1 MNLQIIDQMI
11 DQIQDLRDS
20 ILAKDKEI
28 RKVTKIMK
36 GISLEDGWQIS
47 CTVQTSSP
55 IEITEPK
62 YRDSYEQLEDKIS
75 HTGDAAR
82 YVAGATKIGEG
93 CDSAGNWAQ
102 LFFKDIQA
110 ARSAQRDAF
119 MLSGSGALRFMMI
132 YEQELQEER
141 ESLWL
146 RLNDS
151 IKKLKEHDKIN

>member
-1 MNLQIIDQMI
+1 MNLQII

-55 IEITEPK
+55 LKVTEPEYK
-62 YRDSYEQLEDKIS
+62 DSYEQLEDKIS
-75 HTGDAAR
+75 HTGDAVR
-82 YVAGATKIGEG
+82 YAVGGLTGSESPVMHG
-93 CDSAGNWAQ
+93 
-102 LFFKDIQA
+102 FFKVTRA
-110 ARSAQRDAF
+110 AGSAQSDGF

-146 RLNDS
+146 RLNES
-151 IKKLKEHDKIN
+151 IKKFKDHDKIN

>member
-1 MNLQIIDQMI
+1 MNLQII

-55 IEITEPK
+55 IKVTEPK
-62 YRDSYEQLEDKIS
+62 YRDSYEQLEDKVS
-75 HTGDAAR
+75 HSGDAAR
-82 YVAGATKIGEG
+82 YAAGGAINP
-93 CDSAGNWAQ
+93 SASEGNWAQ
-102 LFFKDIQA
+102 AFFKNIHA
-110 ARSAQRDAF
+110 AGSMQRDGF

-141 ESLWL
+141 QSLWL
-146 RLNDS
+146 RLNES
-151 IKKLKEHDKIN
+151 IKKFKDHDKIN

>member
-1 MNLQIIDQMI
+1 MNLQII

-55 IEITEPK
+55 IKEPK
-62 YRDSYEQLEDKIS
+62 YRDSYVQLEDRIS

-82 YVAGATKIGEG
+82 YAAGGLTGPE
-93 CDSAGNWAQ
+93 SNWAQ
-102 LFFKDIQA
+102 AFFKNMQA
-110 ARSAQRDAF
+110 AGSAQRDAF

-146 RLNDS
+146 RLNES
-151 IKKLKEHDKIN
+151 IKKFKDHDKIN

>member
-1 MNLQIIDQMI
+1 MNLQII

-55 IEITEPK
+55 IKEPK

-75 HTGDAAR
+75 HTGDAAK
-82 YVAGATKIGEG
+82 YAAGGISGSRMAFLKV
-93 CDSAGNWAQ
+93 
-102 LFFKDIQA
+102 IQA
-110 ARSAQRDAF
+110 AGSAQRDGF

-146 RLNDS
+146 RLNES
-151 IKKLKEHDKIN
+151 IKKFKDHDKIN

>member
-1 MNLQIIDQMI
+1 MNLQII

-55 IEITEPK
+55 IKEPK

-75 HTGDAAR
+75 HSGDAAR
-82 YVAGATKIGEG
+82 YAAGGLTGSESPVMHG
-93 CDSAGNWAQ
+93 
-102 LFFKDIQA
+102 FFKVIQA
-110 ARSAQRDAF
+110 AGSAQRDGF
-119 MLSGSGALRFMMI
+119 MLSGSGALRSMMI

-141 ESLWL
+141 QSLWL
-146 RLNDS
+146 RLNES
-151 IKKLKEHDKIN
+151 IKKFKDHDKIN

>member
-1 MNLQIIDQMI
+1 MNLQII

-28 RKVTKIMK
+28 RKVSKIMK

-55 IEITEPK
+55 IKEPK

-82 YVAGATKIGEG
+82 YAAAARYASGGSESPVMHG
-93 CDSAGNWAQ
+93 
-102 LFFKDIQA
+102 FFKVIQA
-110 ARSAQRDAF
+110 AGSAQRDDF

-146 RLNDS
+146 RLNES
-151 IKKLKEHDKIN
+151 IKKFKDHDKIN

>member
-1 MNLQIIDQMI
+1 MNLQII

-28 RKVTKIMK
+28 RKVSKIMK

-55 IEITEPK
+55 IKVTEPEYK
-62 YRDSYEQLEDKIS
+62 DSYEQMEDKIS
-75 HTGDAAR
+75 HSGDVAR
-82 YVAGATKIGEG
+82 YAAGAIKVGEG

-102 LFFKDIQA
+102 IFFKGVQA
-110 ARSAQRDAF
+110 AGSAQRDGF

-141 ESLWL
+141 QSLWL
-146 RLNDS
+146 RLNES
-151 IKKLKEHDKIN
+151 IKKFKDHDKIN

>member
-1 MNLQIIDQMI
+1 MNLQII

-55 IEITEPK
+55 IKVTEPK

-82 YVAGATKIGEG
+82 YAAGGLTGSESHG
-93 CDSAGNWAQ
+93 
-102 LFFKDIQA
+102 FFKVLQA
-110 ARSAQRDAF
+110 AGSTQRDGF

-146 RLNDS
+146 RLNES
-151 IKKLKEHDKIN
+151 IKKFKDHDKIN

>member
-1 MNLQIIDQMI
+1 MNLQII

-28 RKVTKIMK
+28 RKVSKIMK

-55 IEITEPK
+55 IKEPK

-75 HTGDAAR
+75 HAGDAAR
-82 YVAGATKIGEG
+82 YASGGDIDFTASE
-93 CDSAGNWAQ
+93 GNWVQA
-102 LFFKDIQA
+102 FFKNMQA
-110 ARSAQRDAF
+110 AGSAQRDGF

-146 RLNDS
+146 RLNES
-151 IKKLKEHDKIN
+151 IKKFKEHDKIN

>member
-1 MNLQIIDQMI
+1 MNLQII

-55 IEITEPK
+55 IKEPK

-82 YVAGATKIGEG
+82 YAAGGIIL
-93 CDSAGNWAQ
+93 DSNPSASEGNWAQ
-102 LFFKDIQA
+102 AFFKNMQA
-110 ARSAQRDAF
+110 AGSAQRDAF

-141 ESLWL
+141 QSLWL
-146 RLNDS
+146 RLNES
-151 IKKLKEHDKIN
+151 IKKFKDHDKIN

>member
-1 MNLQIIDQMI
+1 MNLQII

-36 GISLEDGWQIS
+36 SISLEDGWQIS

-82 YVAGATKIGEG
+82 YVAGGLIL
-93 CDSAGNWAQ
+93 DSNTSASEGNWAQ
-102 LFFKDIQA
+102 AFFKNMQA
-110 ARSAQRDAF
+110 AGSAQRDGF
-119 MLSGSGALRFMMI
+119 MLSGSGALRFLMI

-141 ESLWL
+141 QSLCL
-146 RLNDS
+146 RLNES
-151 IKKLKEHDKIN
+151 IKKLKEHDKIS

>member
-1 MNLQIIDQMI
+1 MNLQIIDK
-11 DQIQDLRDS
+11 IQDLRDS

-28 RKVTKIMK
+28 RKVSKIMK

-55 IEITEPK
+55 IKELK
-62 YRDSYEQLEDKIS
+62 YI
-75 HTGDAAR
+75 DAAR
-82 YVAGATKIGEG
+82 YASGGLIL
-93 CDSAGNWAQ
+93 DSNPSASEGNWAQ
-102 LFFKDIQA
+102 AFFKNMQA
-110 ARSAQRDAF
+110 AGSAQRDAF

-146 RLNDS
+146 RLNES
-151 IKKLKEHDKIN
+151 IKKFKEHDEIN